1 MSASDPLDPTTP
13 LAGLGE
19 DAILARILPLLR
31 PEASTAGSDAS
42 VLVGPGDDA
51 ALVAAPNPLVVTT
64 DSMIRQRDWRD
75 DWSTPEDVA
84 HKLGAQNISDIA
96 AMGGVATGALLTV
109 TADPATP
116 VSWLERFAAGLGQW
130 CALASVTIVGGDLSS
145 APQGVLQVS
154 LTMWGDLQGR
164 APVLRS
170 GARPGDVLAVCGSLG
185 WSSAGL
191 TSYETGEGDDAS
203 GVRWRGYH
211 RRPRP
216 PWEAGPVAADVG
228 ATAMI
233 DLSDGL
239 VRDAGRVAAASR
251 VVLDLDRAVLDET
264 FVAALGPHL
273 SSGEAWRHVLGGGE
287 EHSLLAT
294 FPRESGPPHT
304 PATPWRVIG
313 SVRAGEAAV
322 TLDGAPVEVVGWDH
336 FDAVDEG
343 ETRSTTGTADHPG
356 G

>member
-1 MSASDPLDPTTP
+1 MSASDPLDPVTP

-31 PEASTAGSDAS
+31 PSGHAGRDDE
-42 VLVGPGDDA
+42 LVGPGDDA
-51 ALVAAPNPLVVTT
+51 AVVSAPNPLVVTT
-64 DSMIRQRDWRD
+64 DSMIRERDWRD
-75 DWSTPEDVA
+75 DWSAPADVA

-96 AMGGVATGALLTV
+96 AMGAVATAALLTV

-116 VSWLERFAAGLGQW
+116 VSWVERFAAGLGEW
-130 CALASVTIVGGDLSS
+130 CGPASVTIVGGDLSS
-145 APQGVLQVS
+145 APGGVLQVS

-170 GARPGDVLAVCGSLG
+170 GARPGDVLAVCGTLG

-191 TSYETGEGDDAS
+191 EAYALGRGDVARVS
-203 GVRWRGYH
+203 QWRRYH

-216 PWEAGPVAADVG
+216 PWEAGPVAAAAG

-239 VRDAGRVAAASR
+239 VRDARRVATASG
-251 VVLDLDRAVLDET
+251 VVLDLDRRALDEP
-264 FVAALGPHL
+264 FVAALGPVH
-273 SSGEAWRHVLGGGE
+273 SAAAAWRHVLGGGE

-294 FPRESGPPHT
+294 FPRGSGPPHT
-304 PATPWRVIG
+304 PGTPWRVIG
-313 SVRAGEAAV
+313 SVRAGEPAG
-322 TLDGAPVEVVGWDH
+322 TLDGEPLEVVGWDH
-336 FDAVDEG
+336 FDGTGQLSGRAD
-343 ETRSTTGTADHPG
+343 TRTADHPG